1 MQKPFPNKMISNDDL
16 SDFHFAGT
24 GSNLP
29 PMNIR
34 AKSQAE
40 AEAIWRKKNDD
51 AAKKQPHTL

>member
-1 MQKPFPNKMISNDDL
+1 MISNDDI

-40 AEAIWRKKNDD
+40 AEAIWHKLNED